1 MAKSKFYEQI
11 KSATEER
18 QVEDVYNKGIKTYF
32 SDAEITYPFKC
43 DGFVDAKDGNK
54 ILRLIIE
61 YKYDEDLTSKT
72 GRAKVLIQVVHYLK
86 KFEENGE
93 ILPNVCLVG
102 DVNECFVLHT
112 NPLLKYLDADCDWSI
127 APSKAYGADVDTMLA
142 IAEDDEINP
151 FVFCVDENFSFK
163 AVADKI
169 RDLIHDI
176 NRYVRVTEH
185 NIATI
190 YNYFLTKV
198 IKKTKSI
205 NANDTVAVFI
215 GVITEKDNYYKHPH
229 KKGVIVTPIGEI
241 KVNDDAYKAF
251 IQYFERSYTPQE
263 KNRFSEISDRLIEDT
278 NRRNKGE
285 FYTPTMFV
293 DHAHDMMSRELGMDW
308 KEEYVVWDASCGS
321 KNLTRDYKFKELY
334 CSTLEQAELEIGKRY
349 NPEAT
354 SFQFDFLNDSLDK
367 LPQGLLNAFKENK
380 PIVFL
385 NNPPYATANEMGT
398 NRKSKK
404 GVAKTTINEKML
416 NDGIGACSQN
426 LYAQFLYRI
435 DMIKRRFNLTKCY
448 IALYSPT
455 LYLSGTSWKNFR
467 KVFLND
473 FKFIDAFTFKASYFA
488 DVADHWGIA
497 FSLWQNG
504 ETIDK
509 NNFVHKLVD
518 EIDGE
523 LTNVGTKDIYN
534 LDGRMTATVWAKEQI
549 KKLKTFDEPNLS
561 SGIKVRPS
569 NSDTRGTNFIGNIG
583 YFLNAGNNVDKN
595 VQSVAL
601 FTSAYGNGHGHGI
614 NAYNFERVVTLF
626 SARRLVSCNWQ
637 NWADEY
643 IAPNT
648 EHEKW
653 SEFVADSVVY
663 SLFESKSNQSSLR
676 NVEYKGKQW
685 NIKNEFF
692 WMPTAKMQE
701 LANNNRYDEMYQDA
715 QGAYDR
721 FVCKWLN
728 DHKREI
734 SPEAQAVLDYA
745 TTLVEQS
752 MKYRKVFNEDNENY
766 QIMNFDCGWYQI
778 KGMLK
783 EYMPNELK
791 QFNDLYK
798 KLAEKMR
805 PLVYEVGF
813 LK

>member
-127 APSKAYGADVDTMLA
+127 APSKAYGADIDTMLA

-205 NANDTVAVFI
+205 NVNDTVAVFI
-215 GVITEKDNYYKHPH
+215 GVITEKENYYKHPH

-308 KEEYVVWDASCGS
+308 KDEYVVWDASCGS

-354 SFQFDFLNDSLDK
+354 SFQFDFLNDSLDN
-367 LPQGLLNAFKENK
+367 LPQGLLTALKENK

-385 NNPPYATANEMGT
+385 NNPPYATAGNNGHGS
-398 NRKSKK
+398 NKI
-404 GVAKTTINEKML
+404 GVVSTEINKTMKE
-416 NDGIGACSQN
+416 DGIGACSQN
-426 LYAQFLYRI
+426 LYGQFLYRLY
-435 DMIKRRFNLTKCY
+435 MIKKHFNLTKCY
-448 IALYSPT
+448 IALFSPT
-455 LYLSGTSWKNFR
+455 LYLSGPSWKKFRNIFLSNF
-467 KVFLND
+467 NY
-473 FKFIDAFTFKASYFA
+473 IDAFTFKASYFA

-497 FSLWQNG
+497 FSLWKNG

-509 NNFVHKLVD
+509 NNFVHTLVD

-523 LTNVGTKDIYN
+523 LINVGTKDIYN
-534 LDGRMTATVWAKEQI
+534 VDFGIKAKEWAQAS
-549 KKLKTFDEPNLS
+549 KTCQTVDTPNLS
-561 SGIKVRPS
+561 TGLTVKERGNKWYQ
-569 NSDTRGTNFIGNIG
+569 NSIG
-583 YFLNAGNNVDKN
+583 YLYNSSNNVDKN
-595 VQSVAL
+595 AQEVAL
-601 FTSAYGNGHGHGI
+601 FTSCFSNAHGMSI
-614 NAYNFERVVTLF
+614 LTTNFEQAISYF

-653 SEFVADSVVY
+653 SEFVSDSVVY

-715 QGAYDR
+715 QGVDDR

-728 DHKREI
+728 EHKAEI

-752 MKYRKVFNEDNENY
+752 MKYRNVFNEDNENY

-798 KLAEKMR
+798 KLSEKMR

-813 LK
+813 LR

>member
-18 QVEDVYNKGIKTYF
+18 QVEDVYNKGVKTYF

-43 DGFVDAKDGNK
+43 DGFVDTKDGNK

-215 GVITEKDNYYKHPH
+215 GVITEKENYYKHPH

-367 LPQGLLNAFKENK
+367 LPQGLLTALKENK

-398 NRKSKK
+398 NSKSKK

-467 KVFLND
+467 KVFLSD

-497 FSLWQNG
+497 FSIWENG

-523 LTNVGTKDIYN
+523 LINVGTKDIYN

-614 NAYNFERVVTLF
+614 NADNFERVVTLF

-752 MKYRKVFNEDNENY
+752 MKYRKVFNEDNENC

-791 QFNDLYK
+791 QFNDLHK

>member
-43 DGFVDAKDGNK
+43 DGFVDTKDGNK

-215 GVITEKDNYYKHPH
+215 GVITEKENYYKHPH

-367 LPQGLLNAFKENK
+367 LPQGLLTALKENK

-398 NRKSKK
+398 NSKSKK
-404 GVAKTTINEKML
+404 GVAKTAINEKML

-426 LYAQFLYRI
+426 LYSQFLYRI

-497 FSLWQNG
+497 FSLWENG

-523 LTNVGTKDIYN
+523 LINVGTKDIYN

-569 NSDTRGTNFIGNIG
+569 NSDTLGTNFIGNIG

-614 NAYNFERVVTLF
+614 NADNFERVVTLF

-715 QGAYDR
+715 QGVDDR

-728 DHKREI
+728 DHKTEI

-752 MKYRKVFNEDNENY
+752 MKYRNVFNEDNENY

-805 PLVYEVGF
+805 PLVYAVGF

>member
-215 GVITEKDNYYKHPH
+215 GVITEKENYYKHPH

-398 NRKSKK
+398 NSKSKK

-614 NAYNFERVVTLF
+614 NADNFERVVTLF

-715 QGAYDR
+715 QGVDDR

-728 DHKREI
+728 GHKTEI
-734 SPEAQAVLDYA
+734 FPEAQVVLDYA
-745 TTLVEQS
+745 TALVEQS
-752 MKYRKVFNEDNENY
+752 MKYRNVFNEDNENY

>member
-18 QVEDVYNKGIKTYF
+18 QVEDIYNKGIKTYF

-43 DGFVDAKDGNK
+43 DGFVDTKDGNK

-127 APSKAYGADVDTMLA
+127 APSKAYGADVDTMLT

-215 GVITEKDNYYKHPH
+215 GVITEKENYYKHPH

-398 NRKSKK
+398 NSKSKK

-497 FSLWQNG
+497 FSIWENG

-523 LTNVGTKDIYN
+523 LINVGTKDIYN

-614 NAYNFERVVTLF
+614 NADNFERVVTLF

-752 MKYRKVFNEDNENY
+752 MKYRNVFNEDNENY

-778 KGMLK
+778 KGMLM

-791 QFNDLYK
+791 QFNDLHK

>member
-43 DGFVDAKDGNK
+43 DGFVDTKDGNK

-61 YKYDEDLTSKT
+61 YKYNEDLASKT

-215 GVITEKDNYYKHPH
+215 GVITEKENYYKHPH

-308 KEEYVVWDASCGS
+308 KDEYVVWDASCGS

-367 LPQGLLNAFKENK
+367 LPQGLLTALKENK

-398 NRKSKK
+398 NSKSKK

-467 KVFLND
+467 KVFLTD

-488 DVADHWGIA
+488 DVADHWGIS

-523 LTNVGTKDIYN
+523 LTNVGIKDIYN
-534 LDGRMTATVWAKEQI
+534 LDGRMTATVWAKEKI

-715 QGAYDR
+715 QGVDDR

-728 DHKREI
+728 EHKAEI

-752 MKYRKVFNEDNENY
+752 MKYRNVFNEDNENY

>member
-43 DGFVDAKDGNK
+43 DGFVDTKDGNK

-61 YKYDEDLTSKT
+61 YKYDEDLASKT

-163 AVADKI
+163 AVADNI

-215 GVITEKDNYYKHPH
+215 GVITEKENYYKHPH

-308 KEEYVVWDASCGS
+308 KDEYVVWDASCGS

-367 LPQGLLNAFKENK
+367 LPQGLLNALKENK

-398 NRKSKK
+398 NSKSKK

-467 KVFLND
+467 KVFLTD

-534 LDGRMTATVWAKEQI
+534 LDGRMTATVWAKEEI

-601 FTSAYGNGHGHGI
+601 FTSAYGNGNGHGI
-614 NAYNFERVVTLF
+614 NADNFEHVVTLF

-715 QGAYDR
+715 QCVDDR

-728 DHKREI
+728 EHKAEI
-734 SPEAQAVLDYA
+734 SPEAQAVLDYT

-752 MKYRKVFNEDNENY
+752 MKYRNVFNEDNENY

>member
-18 QVEDVYNKGIKTYF
+18 QVEDVYNKGVKTYF

-215 GVITEKDNYYKHPH
+215 GVITEKENYYKHPH

-308 KEEYVVWDASCGS
+308 KEEYFVWDARCGS

-367 LPQGLLNAFKENK
+367 LPQGLLNALKENK

-398 NRKSKK
+398 NSKSKK

-497 FSLWQNG
+497 FSLWENG

-523 LTNVGTKDIYN
+523 LINVGTKDIYN

-601 FTSAYGNGHGHGI
+601 FTSAYGNGHGHGM
-614 NAYNFERVVTLF
+614 NADNFERVVTLF

-715 QGAYDR
+715 QGVDDR

-728 DHKREI
+728 EHKAEI
-734 SPEAQAVLDYA
+734 SPEAQEVLDYA

-752 MKYRKVFNEDNENY
+752 MKYRNVFNEDNENY

-798 KLAEKMR
+798 KLAEKMK

-813 LK
+813 LR

>member
-43 DGFVDAKDGNK
+43 DGFVDTKDGNK

-176 NRYVRVTEH
+176 SRYVRVTEH

-215 GVITEKDNYYKHPH
+215 GVITEKENYYKHPH

-398 NRKSKK
+398 NSNSKK

-467 KVFLND
+467 KVFLSD

-614 NAYNFERVVTLF
+614 NADNFERVVTLF

-648 EHEKW
+648 GHEKW

-715 QGAYDR
+715 QGVDDR

-728 DHKREI
+728 EHKAEI
-734 SPEAQAVLDYA
+734 STESQEVLDYA

-752 MKYRKVFNEDNENY
+752 MKYRNVFNEDNENY

-798 KLAEKMR
+798 KLEEKMR

>member
-215 GVITEKDNYYKHPH
+215 GVITEKENYYKHPH

-367 LPQGLLNAFKENK
+367 LPQGLLNALKENK

-398 NRKSKK
+398 NSKSKK

-416 NDGIGACSQN
+416 NDGIGSCSQN

-497 FSLWQNG
+497 FSLWENG

-523 LTNVGTKDIYN
+523 LINVGTKDIYN

-601 FTSAYGNGHGHGI
+601 FTSAYGNGNGHGM
-614 NAYNFERVVTLF
+614 NADNFERVVTLF

-715 QGAYDR
+715 QGVDDR

-728 DHKREI
+728 EHKAEI
-734 SPEAQAVLDYA
+734 SIEAQAVLDYA

-752 MKYRKVFNEDNENY
+752 MKYRNVFNEDNENY

>member
-215 GVITEKDNYYKHPH
+215 GVITEKENYYKHPH

-293 DHAHDMMSRELGMDW
+293 DHAHDMVSRELGMDW

-367 LPQGLLNAFKENK
+367 LPQGLLTALKENK

-398 NRKSKK
+398 NSKSKK
-404 GVAKTTINEKML
+404 GVSKTTINEKML

-467 KVFLND
+467 KVFLTD

-518 EIDGE
+518 EIGGE

-534 LDGRMTATVWAKEQI
+534 LDGRMTATVWAKEEI

-614 NAYNFERVVTLF
+614 NADNFERVVTLF

-653 SEFVADSVVY
+653 SEFVSDSVVY

-715 QGAYDR
+715 QGVDDR

-728 DHKREI
+728 EHKAEI

-752 MKYRKVFNEDNENY
+752 MKYRNVFNEDNENY

>member
-43 DGFVDAKDGNK
+43 DGFVDTKDGNK

-398 NRKSKK
+398 NSKSKK

>member
-198 IKKTKSI
+198 IKNTKSI

-215 GVITEKDNYYKHPH
+215 GVITEKENYYKHPH

-367 LPQGLLNAFKENK
+367 LPQGLLNALKENK

-398 NRKSKK
+398 NSKSKK

-416 NDGIGACSQN
+416 NDGIGSCSQN

-497 FSLWQNG
+497 FSIWENG

-523 LTNVGTKDIYN
+523 LINVGTKDIYN

-569 NSDTRGTNFIGNIG
+569 NSDTRETNFIGNIG

-601 FTSAYGNGHGHGI
+601 FTSAYGNGNGHGM
-614 NAYNFERVVTLF
+614 NADNFERVVTLF

-715 QGAYDR
+715 QGVDDR

-728 DHKREI
+728 EHKAEI
-734 SPEAQAVLDYA
+734 SPEAQAVQRL
-745 TTLVEQS
+745 LSSQ
-752 MKYRKVFNEDNENY
+752 
-766 QIMNFDCGWYQI
+766 
-778 KGMLK
+778 
-783 EYMPNELK
+783 
-791 QFNDLYK
+791 
-798 KLAEKMR
+798 
-805 PLVYEVGF
+805 
-813 LK
+813 

>member
-43 DGFVDAKDGNK
+43 DGFVDTKDGNK

-215 GVITEKDNYYKHPH
+215 GVITEKENYYKHPH

-367 LPQGLLNAFKENK
+367 LPQGLLTALKENK

-398 NRKSKK
+398 NSKSKK

-497 FSLWQNG
+497 FSIWKNG

-509 NNFVHKLVD
+509 NNFVHKLVE

-534 LDGRMTATVWAKEQI
+534 LDGRMTASVWAKEEI

-561 SGIKVRPS
+561 SGIKVKPS

-614 NAYNFERVVTLF
+614 NAYNFECVVTLF

-715 QGAYDR
+715 QGVDDR

-728 DHKREI
+728 DHKIEI

-752 MKYRKVFNEDNENY
+752 MKYRNVFNEDNENY

>member
-1 MAKSKFYEQI
+1 
-11 KSATEER
+11 
-18 QVEDVYNKGIKTYF
+18 
-32 SDAEITYPFKC
+32 
-43 DGFVDAKDGNK
+43 
-54 ILRLIIE
+54 
-61 YKYDEDLTSKT
+61 
-72 GRAKVLIQVVHYLK
+72 
-86 KFEENGE
+86 
-93 ILPNVCLVG
+93 
-102 DVNECFVLHT
+102 
-112 NPLLKYLDADCDWSI
+112 
-127 APSKAYGADVDTMLA
+127 ML
-142 IAEDDEINP
+142 
-151 FVFCVDENFSFK
+151 F
-163 AVADKI
+163 
-169 RDLIHDI
+169 
-176 NRYVRVTEH
+176 
-185 NIATI
+185 
-190 YNYFLTKV
+190 
-198 IKKTKSI
+198 
-205 NANDTVAVFI
+205 
-215 GVITEKDNYYKHPH
+215 
-229 KKGVIVTPIGEI
+229 
-241 KVNDDAYKAF
+241 
-251 IQYFERSYTPQE
+251 RS
-263 KNRFSEISDRLIEDT
+263 
-278 NRRNKGE
+278 
-285 FYTPTMFV
+285 
-293 DHAHDMMSRELGMDW
+293 
-308 KEEYVVWDASCGS
+308 
-321 KNLTRDYKFKELY
+321 
-334 CSTLEQAELEIGKRY
+334 
-349 NPEAT
+349 
-354 SFQFDFLNDSLDK
+354 
-367 LPQGLLNAFKENK
+367 
-380 PIVFL
+380 
-385 NNPPYATANEMGT
+385 
-398 NRKSKK
+398 
-404 GVAKTTINEKML
+404 
-416 NDGIGACSQN
+416 
-426 LYAQFLYRI
+426 
-435 DMIKRRFNLTKCY
+435 
-448 IALYSPT
+448 
-455 LYLSGTSWKNFR
+455 
-467 KVFLND
+467 
-473 FKFIDAFTFKASYFA
+473 
-488 DVADHWGIA
+488 A
-497 FSLWQNG
+497 FSLWENG

-534 LDGRMTATVWAKEQI
+534 LDGRMTASVWAKEEI

-614 NAYNFERVVTLF
+614 NAYNFEHVVTLF

-653 SEFVADSVVY
+653 SEFVSDSVVY

-715 QGAYDR
+715 QGVDDM

-728 DHKREI
+728 EHKAEI

-752 MKYRKVFNEDNENY
+752 MKYRNVFNKDNENY

>member
-43 DGFVDAKDGNK
+43 DGFVDTKDGNK

-61 YKYDEDLTSKT
+61 YKYDEDLMSKT

-142 IAEDDEINP
+142 IADDDEINP

-215 GVITEKDNYYKHPH
+215 GVITEKENYYKHPH
-229 KKGVIVTPIGEI
+229 KKGIIVTPIGEI
-241 KVNDDAYKAF
+241 KVNDDTYKAF

-367 LPQGLLNAFKENK
+367 LPQGLLNALKENK

-385 NNPPYATANEMGT
+385 NNPPYATANNLQSDGT
-398 NRKSKK
+398 SKK
-404 GVAKTTINEKML
+404 GIALTSINTKMKE
-416 NDGIGACSQN
+416 DGIGACSQN
-426 LYAQFLYRI
+426 LYGQFLYRI

-455 LYLSGTSWKNFR
+455 LYLSGPSWKNFR

-473 FKFIDAFTFKASYFA
+473 FNFIDAFTFKASYFA
-488 DVADHWGIA
+488 DVADNWGIA
-497 FSLWQNG
+497 FSLWKHG
-504 ETIDK
+504 ESIDK
-509 NNFVHKLVD
+509 NNFVHTLVD
-518 EIDGE
+518 ETDGQ

-534 LDGRMTATVWAKEQI
+534 LDGVVSASEWSKEPV
-549 KKLKTFDEPNLS
+549 KKLKTFDEVNLS

-583 YFLNAGNNVDKN
+583 YFLNAGNNVDMNIQK
-595 VQSVAL
+595 VSL

-614 NAYNFERVVTLF
+614 NADNFDRVVTLF

-653 SEFVADSVVY
+653 SEFVSDSVVY

-715 QGAYDR
+715 QGVDDR

-728 DHKREI
+728 EHKAEI

-752 MKYRKVFNEDNENY
+752 MKYRNVFNEDNENY

-778 KGMLK
+778 KGILK

-805 PLVYEVGF
+805 PMVYEVGF

>member
-215 GVITEKDNYYKHPH
+215 GVITEKENYYKHPH

-367 LPQGLLNAFKENK
+367 LPQGLLTALKENK

-398 NRKSKK
+398 NSKSKK
-404 GVAKTTINEKML
+404 GVSKTTINEKML

-467 KVFLND
+467 KVFLTD

-518 EIDGE
+518 EIGGE

-534 LDGRMTATVWAKEQI
+534 LDGRMTATVWAKEEI

-614 NAYNFERVVTLF
+614 NADNFERVVTLF

-653 SEFVADSVVY
+653 SEFVSDSVVY

-715 QGAYDR
+715 QGVDDR

-728 DHKREI
+728 EHKAEI

-752 MKYRKVFNEDNENY
+752 MKYRNVFNEDNENY

>member
-43 DGFVDAKDGNK
+43 DGFVDTKDGNK

-93 ILPNVCLVG
+93 IIPNVCLVG

-215 GVITEKDNYYKHPH
+215 GVITEKENYYKHPH

-293 DHAHDMMSRELGMDW
+293 DHAHDIMSRELGMDW
-308 KEEYVVWDASCGS
+308 KEECVVWDASCGS

-367 LPQGLLNAFKENK
+367 LPQGLLTALKENK

-398 NRKSKK
+398 NSKSKK

-467 KVFLND
+467 KVFLSD

-497 FSLWQNG
+497 FSIWENG

-523 LTNVGTKDIYN
+523 LINVGTKDIYN

-614 NAYNFERVVTLF
+614 NADNFERVVTLF

-791 QFNDLYK
+791 QFNDLHK

>member
-1 MAKSKFYEQI
+1 
-11 KSATEER
+11 
-18 QVEDVYNKGIKTYF
+18 
-32 SDAEITYPFKC
+32 
-43 DGFVDAKDGNK
+43 
-54 ILRLIIE
+54 
-61 YKYDEDLTSKT
+61 
-72 GRAKVLIQVVHYLK
+72 
-86 KFEENGE
+86 
-93 ILPNVCLVG
+93 
-102 DVNECFVLHT
+102 
-112 NPLLKYLDADCDWSI
+112 
-127 APSKAYGADVDTMLA
+127 
-142 IAEDDEINP
+142 
-151 FVFCVDENFSFK
+151 
-163 AVADKI
+163 
-169 RDLIHDI
+169 
-176 NRYVRVTEH
+176 
-185 NIATI
+185 
-190 YNYFLTKV
+190 
-198 IKKTKSI
+198 
-205 NANDTVAVFI
+205 
-215 GVITEKDNYYKHPH
+215 
-229 KKGVIVTPIGEI
+229 
-241 KVNDDAYKAF
+241 
-251 IQYFERSYTPQE
+251 
-263 KNRFSEISDRLIEDT
+263 
-278 NRRNKGE
+278 
-285 FYTPTMFV
+285 MFV

-308 KEEYVVWDASCGS
+308 KDEYVVWDASCGS

-367 LPQGLLNAFKENK
+367 LPQGLLTALKENK

-398 NRKSKK
+398 NSKSKK

-488 DVADHWGIA
+488 DVTDHWGIA
-497 FSLWQNG
+497 FSLWENG

-534 LDGRMTATVWAKEQI
+534 LDGRMTASVWAKEEI

-614 NAYNFERVVTLF
+614 NAYNFEHVVTLF

-648 EHEKW
+648 ENEKW
-653 SEFVADSVVY
+653 SEFVSDSVAY

-715 QGAYDR
+715 QGVDDR

-728 DHKREI
+728 EHKAEI

-752 MKYRKVFNEDNENY
+752 MKYRNVFNEDNENY

>member
-43 DGFVDAKDGNK
+43 DGFVDTKDGNK

-61 YKYDEDLTSKT
+61 YKYDEDLMSKT

-142 IAEDDEINP
+142 IADDDEINP

-215 GVITEKDNYYKHPH
+215 GVITEKENYYKHPH
-229 KKGVIVTPIGEI
+229 KKGIIVTPIGEI
-241 KVNDDAYKAF
+241 KVNDNAYKAF
-251 IQYFERSYTPQE
+251 IQYFECSYTPQE

-367 LPQGLLNAFKENK
+367 LPQGLLNALKENK

-385 NNPPYATANEMGT
+385 NNPPYATANNLQSDGT
-398 NRKSKK
+398 SKK
-404 GVAKTTINEKML
+404 GIALTSINTKMKE
-416 NDGIGACSQN
+416 DGIGACSQN
-426 LYAQFLYRI
+426 LYGQFLYRI

-455 LYLSGTSWKNFR
+455 LYLSGPSWKNFR

-473 FKFIDAFTFKASYFA
+473 FNFIDAFTFKASYFA
-488 DVADHWGIA
+488 DVADNWGIA
-497 FSLWQNG
+497 FSLWKHG
-504 ETIDK
+504 ESIDK
-509 NNFVHKLVD
+509 NNFVHTLVD
-518 EIDGE
+518 ETDGQ

-534 LDGRMTATVWAKEQI
+534 LDGVVSASEWSKEPV
-549 KKLKTFDEPNLS
+549 KKLKTFDEVNLS

-583 YFLNAGNNVDKN
+583 YFLNAGNNVDMNIQK
-595 VQSVAL
+595 VSL

-614 NAYNFERVVTLF
+614 NADNFDRVVTLF

-653 SEFVADSVVY
+653 CEFIADSVVY

-676 NVEYKGKQW
+676 DVEYKGKQW

-715 QGAYDR
+715 QGVDDR
-721 FVCKWLN
+721 FVSKWLN
-728 DHKREI
+728 DHKAEI

-752 MKYRKVFNEDNENY
+752 MKYRNVFNEDNENY

-783 EYMPNELK
+783 EYIPNELK

-805 PLVYEVGF
+805 PMVYEVGF

>member
-11 KSATEER
+11 KSTTEER

-43 DGFVDAKDGNK
+43 DGFVDTKDGNK

-151 FVFCVDENFSFK
+151 FVFCIDENFSFK

-215 GVITEKDNYYKHPH
+215 GVITEKENYYKHPH

-308 KEEYVVWDASCGS
+308 KDEYVVWDASCGS

-367 LPQGLLNAFKENK
+367 LPQGLLTALKENK

-398 NRKSKK
+398 NSKSKK

-467 KVFLND
+467 KVFLID

-509 NNFVHKLVD
+509 NNFVHKLVE

-534 LDGRMTATVWAKEQI
+534 LDGRMTASVWAKEEI

-561 SGIKVRPS
+561 SGIKVKPS

-601 FTSAYGNGHGHGI
+601 FTSAYGNGNGHGI

-653 SEFVADSVVY
+653 SEFVAESVVY

-715 QGAYDR
+715 QGVDDR

-752 MKYRKVFNEDNENY
+752 MKYRNVFNEDNENY

-805 PLVYEVGF
+805 PLVYDVGF

>member
-43 DGFVDAKDGNK
+43 DGFVDTKDGNK

-215 GVITEKDNYYKHPH
+215 GVITEKENYYKHPH

-398 NRKSKK
+398 NSNSKK

-601 FTSAYGNGHGHGI
+601 FTSAYGNGHGYGI
-614 NAYNFERVVTLF
+614 NADNFERVVTLF

-648 EHEKW
+648 GHEKW

-715 QGAYDR
+715 QGVDDR

-728 DHKREI
+728 EHKAEI
-734 SPEAQAVLDYA
+734 STEAQEVLDYA

-752 MKYRKVFNEDNENY
+752 MKYRNVFNEDNENY

-798 KLAEKMR
+798 KLEEKMR

>member
-18 QVEDVYNKGIKTYF
+18 QVEDVYNKGVKTYF

-142 IAEDDEINP
+142 IAEDYEINP

-215 GVITEKDNYYKHPH
+215 GVITEKENYYKHPH

-293 DHAHDMMSRELGMDW
+293 DHAHNMMSRELGMDW
-308 KEEYVVWDASCGS
+308 KDEYVVWDASCGS
-321 KNLTRDYKFKELY
+321 KNLTRDYKFNELY

-367 LPQGLLNAFKENK
+367 LPQGLLTALKENK

-398 NRKSKK
+398 NSKSKK

-497 FSLWQNG
+497 FSLWKNG

-523 LTNVGTKDIYN
+523 LINVGTKDIYN

-614 NAYNFERVVTLF
+614 SADNFERVLTLF

-715 QGAYDR
+715 QGIDDR

-752 MKYRKVFNEDNENY
+752 MKYRNVFNDDNENY

-813 LK
+813 LR

>member
-32 SDAEITYPFKC
+32 NDAEITYPFKC

-215 GVITEKDNYYKHPH
+215 GVITEKENYYKHPH

-308 KEEYVVWDASCGS
+308 KDEYVVWDASCGS

-367 LPQGLLNAFKENK
+367 LPQGLLNALKENK

-398 NRKSKK
+398 NSKSKK

-467 KVFLND
+467 KVFLTD

-534 LDGRMTATVWAKEQI
+534 LDGRMTATVWAKEEI

-614 NAYNFERVVTLF
+614 NADNFEHVVTLF

-653 SEFVADSVVY
+653 SEFVSDSVVY

-692 WMPTAKMQE
+692 WMPTAKMLE

-715 QGAYDR
+715 QGVDDR

-728 DHKREI
+728 EHKAEI

-752 MKYRKVFNEDNENY
+752 MKYRNVFNEDNENY

-813 LK
+813 LR

>member
-18 QVEDVYNKGIKTYF
+18 QVEDIYNKGIKTYF

-151 FVFCVDENFSFK
+151 FVFCVNENFSFK

-215 GVITEKDNYYKHPH
+215 GVITEKENYYKHPH

-293 DHAHDMMSRELGMDW
+293 DHAHDMMSRELGIDW
-308 KEEYVVWDASCGS
+308 KDEYVVWDASCGS

-367 LPQGLLNAFKENK
+367 LPQGLLNALKENK

-398 NRKSKK
+398 NSKSKK

-497 FSLWQNG
+497 FSLWKNG

-523 LTNVGTKDIYN
+523 LINVGTKDIYN

-614 NAYNFERVVTLF
+614 SADNFERVVTLF

-643 IAPNT
+643 ISPNT

-676 NVEYKGKQW
+676 NVEYKSKQW

-715 QGAYDR
+715 QGVDDR

-728 DHKREI
+728 DHKTEI

-752 MKYRKVFNEDNENY
+752 MKYRNVFNEDNENY

-813 LK
+813 LR